1 MRGERPSGSLGC
13 RVKRTLWSSSDDG
26 KATMSRPDIGSEA
39 DTILVRQLKGQLA
52 AVSCDLQEERK
63 RNSTLKEEMRKLKT
77 QSLEAVSPCRAR
89 FVLVP
94 TDG

>member
-1 MRGERPSGSLGC
+1 MVLER
-13 RVKRTLWSSSDDG
+13 RHG

-89 FVLVP
+89 FVLVL
-94 TDG
+94 TDV